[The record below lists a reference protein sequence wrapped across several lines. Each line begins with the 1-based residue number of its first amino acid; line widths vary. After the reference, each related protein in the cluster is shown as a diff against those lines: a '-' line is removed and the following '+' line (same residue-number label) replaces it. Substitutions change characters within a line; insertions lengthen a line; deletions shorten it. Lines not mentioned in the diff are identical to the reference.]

1 MIGFV
6 KKAIERATGRKIDF
20 EVSAS
25 EKEDFG
31 HYSTNVAFKLA
42 PVLKKAPFEVAK
54 EIALKL
60 SSPSTRS
67 IGSGQASSGSIFAK
81 IESVAPGFV
90 NFWLKPEVL
99 QNELKEILKK
109 KNKYGKSNVKS
120 HMSKINLEFVSANPT
135 GPLTMANGRSGFYGD
150 VLGNVLENAGHKV
163 RREYYVND
171 AGNQVRLLGESILA
185 AAGKIPWKEEY
196 YQGEYIKELKGK
208 SAKQAIAI
216 LLKEIKKS
224 LKSAGIKY
232 DVWFS
237 EDANL
242 HKKGELKKTL
252 EFLKKK
258 GLVEERDGAKWL
270 GDAVLIKSDGNP
282 TYFMADLA
290 YSY

>member
-99 QNELKEILKK
+99 QNELKAILKQK
-109 KNKYGKSNVKS
+109 SKYGSLVVS
-120 HMSKINLEFVSANPT
+120 HKLSVNLEFVSANPT
-135 GPLTMANGRSGFYGD
+135 GPLTMANGRAGFYGD
-150 VLGNVLENAGHKV
+150 VLARVL
-163 RREYYVND
+163 
-171 AGNQVRLLGESILA
+171 
-185 AAGKIPWKEEY
+185 
-196 YQGEYIKELKGK
+196 
-208 SAKQAIAI
+208 
-216 LLKEIKKS
+216 
-224 LKSAGIKY
+224 
-232 DVWFS
+232 
-237 EDANL
+237 
-242 HKKGELKKTL
+242 
-252 EFLKKK
+252 
-258 GLVEERDGAKWL
+258 
-270 GDAVLIKSDGNP
+270 
-282 TYFMADLA
+282 
-290 YSY
+290 